1 MEPWPWVS
9 PEPSFI
15 KNLLPGALF
24 GILIL
29 PRSAPVRLPMP
40 LQGALLGVPMPLQGE
55 KGLST
60 LGPLVQSQATQTQA
74 LLKVIKAQNQP
85 TQPTYPW
92 IEIGKG
98 IATAVAP
105 FFALL
110 GVPMPLQG
118 WSFY

>member
-29 PRSAPVRLPMP
+29 PRSAPVRL
-40 LQGALLGVPMPLQGE
+40 PMPLQGE

-85 TQPTYPW
+85 TQPTYPR

-110 GVPMPLQG
+110 GVPMPLEG